1 MEKRTKRRN
10 KKNID
15 KTYKYVKYKIYA
27 FALFLAMMSIVSVL
41 NVFRPAYYKTG
52 EKVKFPS
59 FTIEKILN
67 GEYFHA
73 VQTWYEIRFPFQNNL
88 SYEKIE
94 TNGTGFLE
102 KERMP
107 KGKIL
112 FGENTYELNGLQM
125 IIMPNMNIRKEK
137 MLLEMEKA
145 EIFTPET
152 KMIALT
158 FDDGPSEYT
167 NRLLDI
173 LSINGAKATFYL
185 VGSRIDY
192 FPDTIKKMDQL
203 KMEFGNH
210 TFNHKYL
217 TNINAQEE
225 YIQLNSVDEK
235 LMNLVEKETKSIRP
249 PGGKMDDKLSVYI
262 NKPLILWS
270 VDPMDWSSK
279 NKELIAEHILEHAK
293 DGDIILLHDLY
304 ETTVDA
310 MEIVIP
316 ELKRQGYE
324 LVTVSKI
331 AETKG
336 YRLEAKAVYSKFP
349 MSIEKN

>member
-1 MEKRTKRRN
+1 
-10 KKNID
+10 
-15 KTYKYVKYKIYA
+15 
-27 FALFLAMMSIVSVL
+27 
-41 NVFRPAYYKTG
+41 
-52 EKVKFPS
+52 
-59 FTIEKILN
+59 
-67 GEYFHA
+67 
-73 VQTWYEIRFPFQNNL
+73 
-88 SYEKIE
+88 
-94 TNGTGFLE
+94 
-102 KERMP
+102 
-107 KGKIL
+107 
-112 FGENTYELNGLQM
+112 
-125 IIMPNMNIRKEK
+125 

-249 PGGKMDDKLSVYI
+249 PGGKMDDKPSVYI